1 MRCGKLLQSLG
12 GIVFH
17 WRSLGHWIAMV
28 IRVYCEKNCGGGA
41 FKREKIHVSL
51 NKSDCLVFPF
61 C

>member
-1 MRCGKLLQSLG
+1 
-12 GIVFH
+12 
-17 WRSLGHWIAMV
+17 MV

-41 FKREKIHVSL
+41 FKRDKIRVSL